1 MRTLGMIIAFIAAL
15 FTSCQPPVEKTE
27 WVIDGVYEPF
37 NTDEKTVAH
46 LMKLAKEND
55 VEKIYQAFSPNAKK
69 NVKDLKEKVIELTHF
84 LNNDVVSY
92 EVLVGGVGP
101 LSEKIRNG
109 KVLAKR
115 TIRVN
120 FYTAER
126 MYRGY
131 IYDIMQDDFNR
142 ENQGIYHITVYP
154 EPEKLEDDYRWIGK
168 KVLGVVLMYEGGEYK
183 DDVIEKMVELADKQD
198 SEKIYQLFSDFT
210 KDNVHDL
217 REKAQELTKFLH
229 DEVESWEFYHF
240 IWEKDVIQGENVK
253 KRQMMFLLHT
263 KNEVYRC
270 NIRDLVRQDKENLGI
285 YNITIY
291 PNDLCEQYAILGRD
305 EPGFLHKKLI
315 IRPDNANMH
324 SSGIVTL
331 TTSIEASVTCDNEN
345 IKLLQVGPFIWKA
358 NVPADSET
366 YIFTAVAGEETTSC
380 EVNLW
385 EPFGQKN

>member
-37 NTDEKTVAH
+37 NTDEQTVAH

-55 VEKIYQAFSPNAKK
+55 VEKIYQAFSPKTK
-69 NVKDLKEKVIELTHF
+69 RNVRNLKEKVVELSDF
-84 LNNDVVSY
+84 LNNIVSLKV
-92 EVLVGGVGP
+92 EPKGVGP
-101 LSEKIRNG
+101 ISEKFRNG
-109 KVLAKR
+109 KVFAER
-115 TIRVN
+115 IIRVN
-120 FYTAER
+120 FYTNET
-126 MYRGY
+126 MYQCY
-131 IYDIMQDDFNR
+131 IYDIMKDDFNR
-142 ENQGIYHITVYP
+142 ENQGIYHIAIYP
-154 EPEKLEDDYRWIGK
+154 EPEKLDNEYRW
-168 KVLGVVLMYEGGEYK
+168 LGQKELGIFLMYEGGEYK
-183 DDVIEKMVELADKQD
+183 DDVMEQMVELADKQD
-198 SEKIYQLFSDFT
+198 SEEIYQLFSDFT

-229 DEVESWEFYHF
+229 DKVESWEFYHF

-324 SSGIVTL
+324 SSGTVTL

-345 IKLLQVGPFIWKA
+345 IELLQVGPLTWKA
-358 NVPADSET
+358 NVPADSAT

-380 EVNLW
+380 EVNVW